1 MDRSEERLQLVL
13 EYTNLSDETDKLH
26 NRDSL
31 SGYDNSELNCLDAI
45 GRLEQPNVT
54 ALAGEMR
61 MTKGAIS
68 KILRKLSDKDA
79 VEPYQLGSNRQKIFY
94 RLTDAGQELFDAHR
108 ERHRGW
114 EERELLFFRSL
125 SEGNCR
131 GPYASST
138 TTILICVPGWE
149 NNNAL
154 KIAEERWNDPSLF
167 RFFQGL
173 MP

>member
-1 MDRSEERLQLVL
+1 MISVIHRVMAPLARQVAGLMTRAVVHRVNDATPTQSVQL
-13 EYTNLSDETDKLH
+13 
-26 NRDSL
+26 
-31 SGYDNSELNCLDAI
+31 
-45 GRLEQPNVT
+45 T

-68 KILRKLSDKDA
+68 KILRKLADKGA

-125 SEGNCR
+125 SE
-131 GPYASST
+131 
-138 TTILICVPGWE
+138 
-149 NNNAL
+149 
-154 KIAEERWNDPSLF
+154 EELSGAI
-167 RFFQGL
+167 RFFNDYNTDLRARLGKE
-173 MP
+173 

>member
-1 MDRSEERLQLVL
+1 MDRSEELLQLVL

-68 KILRKLSDKDA
+68 KILRKLSDKGA

-94 RLTDAGQELFDAHR
+94 RLTDAGQELFDVHR

-114 EERELLFFRSL
+114 EKRELLFFRSL
-125 SEGNCR
+125 SE
-131 GPYASST
+131 
-138 TTILICVPGWE
+138 
-149 NNNAL
+149 
-154 KIAEERWNDPSLF
+154 EELSGAI
-167 RFFQGL
+167 RFFNDYNTDLRARLGKE
-173 MP
+173 

>member
-1 MDRSEERLQLVL
+1 MDRSEELLQLVL

-45 GRLEQPNVT
+45 GRLE

-68 KILRKLSDKDA
+68 KILRKLSDKGA

-125 SEGNCR
+125 SE
-131 GPYASST
+131 
-138 TTILICVPGWE
+138 
-149 NNNAL
+149 
-154 KIAEERWNDPSLF
+154 EELSGAI
-167 RFFQGL
+167 RFFNDYNTDLRARLGKE
-173 MP
+173 

>member
-1 MDRSEERLQLVL
+1 MDRSEELLQLVL

-79 VEPYQLGSNRQKIFY
+79 VEPYQRGSNRQKIFY
-94 RLTDAGQELFDAHR
+94 RLTDAGCRSRSSIPQTFRILYSLEFS
-108 ERHRGW
+108 
-114 EERELLFFRSL
+114 LFFRSL
-125 SEGNCR
+125 SE
-131 GPYASST
+131 
-138 TTILICVPGWE
+138 
-149 NNNAL
+149 
-154 KIAEERWNDPSLF
+154 EELSGAI
-167 RFFQGL
+167 RFFNDYNTDLRARLGKE
-173 MP
+173 

>member
-1 MDRSEERLQLVL
+1 MDRSEELLQLVL

-68 KILRKLSDKDA
+68 KILRKLSDKGA

-94 RLTDAGQELFDAHR
+94 RLTDAGQELFRRAPR
-108 ERHRGW
+108 APPRLGGARAFVLPLSVRGGTVGSHT
-114 EERELLFFRSL
+114 LLQRLQYRSPCPAGKRITL
-125 SEGNCR
+125 
-131 GPYASST
+131 
-138 TTILICVPGWE
+138 
-149 NNNAL
+149 
-154 KIAEERWNDPSLF
+154 
-167 RFFQGL
+167 
-173 MP
+173 

>member
-1 MDRSEERLQLVL
+1 MQLVL

-114 EERELLFFRSL
+114 EERELLILPLSVRGGTVGGHTLLQRLQYRSPCPAGKRITL
-125 SEGNCR
+125 
-131 GPYASST
+131 
-138 TTILICVPGWE
+138 
-149 NNNAL
+149 
-154 KIAEERWNDPSLF
+154 
-167 RFFQGL
+167 
-173 MP
+173 

>member
-1 MDRSEERLQLVL
+1 MDRSEELLQLVL

-68 KILRKLSDKDA
+68 KILRKLSDKGA

-94 RLTDAGQELFDAHR
+94 RLTDAGQELFAAHR

-114 EERELLFFRSL
+114 SASFCSSALCPRR
-125 SEGNCR
+125 NCR
-131 GPYASST
+131 EPYASST
-138 TTILICVPGWE
+138 TTIPICVHGWE
-149 NNNAL
+149 KNNAL

-167 RFFQGL
+167 RFFRD
-173 MP
+173 

>member
-1 MDRSEERLQLVL
+1 MDRSEELLQLVL

-68 KILRKLSDKDA
+68 KILRKLSDKGA

-94 RLTDAGQELFDAHR
+94 RLTDAGQEPSRLGGARAFVLPLSV
-108 ERHRGW
+108 RGGTVGSHT
-114 EERELLFFRSL
+114 LLQRLQYRSPCPARKRITL
-125 SEGNCR
+125 
-131 GPYASST
+131 
-138 TTILICVPGWE
+138 
-149 NNNAL
+149 
-154 KIAEERWNDPSLF
+154 
-167 RFFQGL
+167 
-173 MP
+173 

>member
-1 MDRSEERLQLVL
+1 MDRSEELLQLVL

-31 SGYDNSELNCLDAI
+31 SGYDNSI

-125 SEGNCR
+125 SE
-131 GPYASST
+131 
-138 TTILICVPGWE
+138 
-149 NNNAL
+149 
-154 KIAEERWNDPSLF
+154 EELSGAI
-167 RFFQGL
+167 RFFNDYNTDLRARLGKE
-173 MP
+173 

>member
-1 MDRSEERLQLVL
+1 MDRSEELLQLVL

-79 VEPYQLGSNRQKIFY
+79 VAVS
-94 RLTDAGQELFDAHR
+94 A
-108 ERHRGW
+108 W
-114 EERELLFFRSL
+114 
-125 SEGNCR
+125 
-131 GPYASST
+131 
-138 TTILICVPGWE
+138 
-149 NNNAL
+149 L
-154 KIAEERWNDPSLF
+154 KPAEDL
-167 RFFQGL
+167 
-173 MP
+173 

>member
-1 MDRSEERLQLVL
+1 MDRSEELLQLVL

-68 KILRKLSDKDA
+68 KILRRS
-79 VEPYQLGSNRQKIFY
+79 PRRRTNR
-94 RLTDAGQELFDAHR
+94 R
-108 ERHRGW
+108 
-114 EERELLFFRSL
+114 RS
-125 SEGNCR
+125 R
-131 GPYASST
+131 RASPWS
-138 TTILICVPGWE
+138 
-149 NNNAL
+149 
-154 KIAEERWNDPSLF
+154 R
-167 RFFQGL
+167 
-173 MP
+173 